1 MNLWHK
7 IQEMLRL
14 FFLAFHRA
22 RIALCWIGLESQ
34 SLTFVILSVHLIL
47 CLYSGDIATCD
58 GVGGVEGPPSPP
70 VVGIRVAPEVLGV
83 PPAAPEVLEVPPA
96 APEVPVLLDALIPDP
111 QREAELYSRFWINTL
126 GENPTLRRISET
138 ISVQSEIDRLI
149 EAALIHSG
157 FNPTRVLRNRHRIR
171 GIVFYPRG
179 RALSLRQ
186 YRYHL
191 RSIYRLG
198 TRDTRAFQRLMTAVR
213 NYDLWL

>member
-83 PPAAPEVLEVPPA
+83 PPGGFGGAPRCPGGFGG
-96 APEVPVLLDALIPDP
+96 APRCPGGSGIIGC
-111 QREAELYSRFWINTL
+111 INT
-126 GENPTLRRISET
+126 GP
-138 ISVQSEIDRLI
+138 
-149 EAALIHSG
+149 
-157 FNPTRVLRNRHRIR
+157 PK
-171 GIVFYPRG
+171 RG
-179 RALSLRQ
+179 RALLAFLDQ
-186 YRYHL
+186 Y
-191 RSIYRLG
+191 
-198 TRDTRAFQRLMTAVR
+198 VR
-213 NYDLWL
+213 GKPNPT